1 MHGFLLFTCLAWKL
15 NLFATTFN
23 DPECTFTCDVGKFT
37 GYRYEDSST
46 YSTKVIR
53 KFRIVYEHGVR
64 PSQASR
70 INEPD
75 QETSRGPVAAV
86 SNEYAPADRNCVVR
100 DPVG

>member
-1 MHGFLLFTCLAWKL
+1 MVALYLLVLEIKSFRD
-15 NLFATTFN
+15 NLLTIPNVHLHAR
-23 DPECTFTCDVGKFT
+23 DVGNFT

-46 YSTKVIR
+46 YSTEVIR